1 MVSTYRPRFRRTLL
15 TPSKERERIGQIV
28 ARSFGSML
36 EISGVTK
43 RYQSDGVAVDALRG
57 IDLTIGAGEMVAIM
71 GPSGC
76 GKSTLLHLMGALD
89 TPTSGSVELEGRALG
104 SLDDRAR
111 TTLRRDRLG
120 FVFQFFNL
128 VPVLSVAENVS
139 LPAVVG
145 RMPAA
150 ARAARLREV
159 LADVGLEG
167 YEDRLPSQ
175 LSGGQQQRVAIARAL
190 FNRPAL
196 LLADEPTG
204 NLDHA
209 AGLDVLTLFCG
220 LHGAGQTVVIVTHD
234 ANVAAAAQRV
244 VFLSDGQVVDDVR
257 PQGAR
262 SLLRRLTALH
272 PA

>member
-1 MVSTYRPRFRRTLL
+1 
-15 TPSKERERIGQIV
+15 
-28 ARSFGSML
+28 
-36 EISGVTK
+36 
-43 RYQSDGVAVDALRG
+43 
-57 IDLTIGAGEMVAIM
+57 
-71 GPSGC
+71 
-76 GKSTLLHLMGALD
+76 
-89 TPTSGSVELEGRALG
+89 
-104 SLDDRAR
+104 
-111 TTLRRDRLG
+111 LG

-128 VPVLSVAENVS
+128 VPVLTVAENVA

-145 RMPAA
+145 RTPSSV
-150 ARAARLREV
+150 RATRLAEV

-220 LHGAGQTVVIVTHD
+220 LHDAGQTVVIVTHD

-244 VFLSDGQVVDDVR
+244 VFLRDGQVVDDVE

-262 SLLRRLTALH
+262 SLLRRLAALQ

>member
-1 MVSTYRPRFRRTLL
+1 
-15 TPSKERERIGQIV
+15 
-28 ARSFGSML
+28 ML
-36 EISGVTK
+36 EITGVTK

-57 IDLTIGAGEMVAIM
+57 IDLSIAGGQMVAIM

-89 TPTSGSVELEGRALG
+89 TPTDGSVQLEGRSLG
-104 SLDDRAR
+104 DLDDKAR
-111 TTLRRDRLG
+111 TELRRTRLG

-128 VPVLSVAENVS
+128 VPVLTVAENVA

-145 RMPAA
+145 RTPTAM
-150 ARAARLREV
+150 RQERLAEV

-167 YEDRLPSQ
+167 YEDRMPNQ

-220 LHGAGQTVVIVTHD
+220 LHDAGQTVVIVTHD

-244 VFLSDGQVVDDVR
+244 VFLRDGRVVDDVQ

-262 SLLRRLTALH
+262 SLLRRLTALQ